1 VTSGAGGTVGGQASL
16 PSLEND
22 TATGVFVHLFEWR
35 WADIAQECE
44 RFLGPKGFTAVQVS
58 PPSEHSV
65 LSNYS
70 YPWWQ
75 RYQTVSYALESR
87 SGTRA
92 EFVDMVGRCRKAG
105 VGIYVDAV
113 LNHMTA
119 QISGTGSAGTKYG
132 KYQYPGLFE
141 QADFHSPVCQIQG
154 TDYATSAEHVQ
165 RCELL
170 ELSDLDTASA
180 TVQQKLAAY
189 LSELVQIGV
198 RGFRLDAAKHM
209 APADVQGILA
219 QVQPGAGGEVPYY
232 FLEVIDY
239 GGEAVSATD
248 YLDVGGSNPVQIT
261 EFKYKQLADA
271 FLGRAGQN
279 LAALANLSETAWGVL
294 PSARA
299 VVFVNNHDTQRGDAL
314 FYQDG
319 ASHELGNAFML
330 AWPYGYPSV
339 MSSYGFDRGT
349 GVGRDSG
356 PPTDGMGSTHPLYEP
371 GATEPSC
378 VAGPYTPATKGYIC
392 EHRSRYVAGMVG
404 FRKAAGDAPVAR
416 FWTNGSNQVAFSRG
430 DRAFLVINHEPS
442 ALSQAL
448 PTGLPEGQYCDVLS
462 GEKAGSACSGGI
474 VTIDATGSAT
484 FDIAAESG
492 VAIHVDQKL

>member
-1 VTSGAGGTVGGQASL
+1 
-16 PSLEND
+16 
-22 TATGVFVHLFEWR
+22 
-35 WADIAQECE
+35 
-44 RFLGPKGFTAVQVS
+44 
-58 PPSEHSV
+58 
-65 LSNYS
+65 
-70 YPWWQ
+70 
-75 RYQTVSYALESR
+75 
-87 SGTRA
+87 
-92 EFVDMVGRCRKAG
+92 MVGRCRKAG

-119 QISGTGSAGTKYG
+119 QVSGTGSGGSKYS

-154 TDYATSAEHVQ
+154 ADYTTSADHVQ

-170 ELSDLDTASA
+170 NLSDLDTASA

-189 LSELVQIGV
+189 LSDLLQIGV
-198 RGFRLDAAKHM
+198 RGFRLDAAKHV
-209 APADVQGILA
+209 APADLQAVLS
-219 QVQPGAGGEVPYY
+219 QVQPAAGEVPYY

-239 GGEAVSATD
+239 GGEAVHATD
-248 YLDVGGSNPVQIT
+248 YLEVGGNNPVQVT

-271 FLGRAGQN
+271 FLGRSGQN
-279 LAALANLSETAWGVL
+279 LASLQTMSEAGWGVL

-319 ASHELGNAFML
+319 AAHELGNAVML

-349 GVGRDSG
+349 GPGRDSG
-356 PPTDGMGSTHPLYEP
+356 PPTDGMGSTHPVYDN

-378 VAGPYTPATKGYIC
+378 APGPYTSATKGWIC

-404 FRKAAGDAPVAR
+404 FRKAAGDAPVAG
-416 FWTNGSNQVAFSRG
+416 FWTNGANQIAFSRG
-430 DRAFLVINHEPS
+430 DRAFLVVNHEPA
-442 ALSQAL
+442 ALTETL
-448 PTGLPEGQYCDVLS
+448 PTGLAAGQYCDVLS
-462 GEKAGSACSGGI
+462 GEKADDACSGTVI
-474 VTIDATGSAT
+474 TVDAAGSAT
-484 FDIAAESG
+484 FQVPAETA
-492 VAIHVDQKL
+492 VAIHVGQKL